1 MTRQTTAPLEHV
13 SLNATNR
20 FADFYVR
27 SVQRGTMLLD
37 PPYQRGDVWTDD
49 QRMGLVRSWLM
60 GIPIPAVVINDRS
73 SPSWAHANP
82 GYFDGDGTP
91 AIYAVI
97 DGKQRIPLTA
107 AAWLG
112 GDLLVP
118 ASWFPADHVDT
129 TEDTDDGPYVRFTG
143 LTRVGQRFAEYRRI
157 LPCAEGRL
165 GTVSQEAEVYL
176 LVNGAGTPQTSA
188 DMANAARVAA
198 GTTTK
203 ED

>member
-1 MTRQTTAPLEHV
+1 MTRQTTAPLEHL

-20 FADFYVR
+20 FADFFVR
-27 SVQRGTMLLD
+27 NVQRGTMLLD
-37 PPYQRGDVWTDD
+37 PPYQRGDVWTDS

-60 GIPIPAVVINDRS
+60 GIPVPAVVINDRS
-73 SPSWAHANP
+73 GPAWARANP

-91 AIYAVI
+91 AVYAVI
-97 DGKQRIPLTA
+97 DGKQRILCA

-129 TEDTDDGPYVRFTG
+129 AEDTDDGSYVRFTG
-143 LTRVGQRFAEYRRI
+143 LTIVGQRFAENRCV

-165 GTVSQEAEVYL
+165 ATVHQEAEVYL
-176 LVNGAGTPQTSA
+176 LVNGGGTPQTSA
-188 DMANAARVAA
+188 DMKNAARVAA
-198 GTTTK
+198 DGN
-203 ED
+203 